1 MPNLHL
7 TEMFDPEVERGWSET
22 SSGMAHLAGS
32 GPTGSTCV
40 DCVHLDL
47 EKDSKTEKAR
57 CHKYKELMRCLGKKF
72 SKRSAACRYFEVSL
86 I

>member
-7 TEMFDPEVERGWSET
+7 TQMFAPEVERGWSET
-22 SSGMAHLAGS
+22 SSGMAHWAGS

-40 DCVHLDL
+40 DCEHLDL
-47 EKDSKTEKAR
+47 AKDSKAEKAQCR
-57 CHKYKELMRCLGKKF
+57 KYKKLAHRPGKKF
-72 SKRSAACRYFEVSL
+72 PKRSAACKYFEVSP